1 MTSASRFRCLLL
13 ILPLLALTVS
23 SADAQRRGRS
33 NRGAAMAKA
42 MREQTIKAA
51 QAQYA
56 QAESLLSIAM
66 SNGSGAEGRLS
77 AVIAEMQHSANE
89 FRQARSQ
96 EIDLKK
102 ELAEIEADILKE
114 QKSESDYVRFQT
126 ELQDKK
132 GQLARLESKLLGTT
146 EFAAKKATLLK
157 STEGPAAV
165 AAYRKETLDHDSEYT
180 TLKLRVE
187 ELNVTLGKLKREL
200 FTNDSEWKETHDAM
214 VEAHKDVDEANGEVY
229 KKAPDRM
236 DPLRDIKSAKQAAAA
251 ARTVM
256 AQAEAVLKQY
266 NAPTKPATKP
276 STTKK

>member
-1 MTSASRFRCLLL
+1 
-13 ILPLLALTVS
+13 
-23 SADAQRRGRS
+23 
-33 NRGAAMAKA
+33 MAKA
-42 MREQTIKAA
+42 KREQTIKAA

-56 QAESLLSIAM
+56 HAESLLSIAM

-77 AVIAEMQHSANE
+77 AVIAEMQHAANE
-89 FRQARSQ
+89 LRQARSQ

-102 ELAEIEADILKE
+102 ELMEIETDILKE
-114 QKSESDYVRFQT
+114 QKSDSEYVRLQT
-126 ELQDKK
+126 ELHDKR
-132 GQLARLESKLLGTT
+132 GQLARLEGQLLGAA
-146 EFAAKKATLLK
+146 EYSAKKATLLK
-157 STEGPAAV
+157 SPEGPAEV
-165 AAYRKETLDHDSEYT
+165 AALRKETLDESLEYT
-180 TLKLRVE
+180 MLHLRVE
-187 ELNVTLGKLKREL
+187 ELTATLGKIKREL

-214 VEAHKDVDEANGEVY
+214 VEAHKDSDEANGEVY

-266 NAPTKPATKP
+266 NAPTKAATKSS